1 MACVTISLLSFVA
14 YFAYKVYYQGEH
26 FFIDPQAQALGT
38 QKEIIVDEQRVA
50 GNPRNNTNKRNQQDN
65 EAVDV
70 GAIDLEIFD
79 GNADGN
85 QGPPKPAAKG
95 GMSGVAFD
103 RAIREKMEQQKRGVA
118 NKKPAA
124 DIDSDED
131 DVPPP

>member
-50 GNPRNNTNKRNQQDN
+50 GNPRNNINNNKRNQQDN

-103 RAIREKMEQQKRGVA
+103 RAIREKMEQ
-118 NKKPAA
+118 
-124 DIDSDED
+124 
-131 DVPPP
+131 